1 MQAHRLGNLI
11 SDPHHGIER
20 GHRLLEDHGDAIS
33 ANFPHFV
40 FVEIEKVG
48 AFEHNGAADNPARRI
63 GHEAHDRKR
72 GHALAASGLAD
83 DGQGLA
89 ATNIERNVIDS
100 PEQPR
105 RCEENRLQALHVEN
119 HLSD

>member
-1 MQAHRLGNLI
+1 MEMRFPRIARI
-11 SDPHHGIER
+11 SSSSR
-20 GHRLLEDHGDAIS
+20 S
-33 ANFPHFV
+33 
-40 FVEIEKVG
+40 
-48 AFEHNGAADNPARRI
+48 DNPARRI